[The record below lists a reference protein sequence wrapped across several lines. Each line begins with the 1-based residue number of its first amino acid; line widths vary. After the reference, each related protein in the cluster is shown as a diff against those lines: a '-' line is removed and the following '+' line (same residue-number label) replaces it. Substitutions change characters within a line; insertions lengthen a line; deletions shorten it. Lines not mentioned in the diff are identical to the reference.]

1 MSSRRRYLLGF
12 VVFLASTE
20 CRKTGAPET
29 KPTPAATTPEQHS
42 DEKGH
47 ESLPKLV
54 KLSPQ
59 VVREAKIAT
68 APAEKRRL
76 AATLEINGQVV
87 ADPDHIALL
96 GARVPG
102 RILKVLVREGDSVR
116 AGQPIAIVTSTELAK
131 RRAEYAATSAKAISA
146 RKNAERLRSLVTQ
159 RLGSDQDAV
168 ASEAEATAI
177 EAERDSIAQAIKGMG
192 AALRAGGDPSLL
204 SVVSPL
210 AGQVV
215 QRDAVPGQVVE
226 PSHTIATVADLS
238 RIWFQAQLFEKD
250 VAQVQEGGSAEVRL
264 NSYPDR
270 VFPAKIARVASQVD
284 PQTRTLTARLAIDHP
299 DTQIRLGLFGIARVS
314 LAHASDE
321 EHVVVPLSAV
331 TDIGDQKVVFVGHGD
346 GDFEV
351 HEIRLGTSASG
362 YVSVLA
368 GLSVGEQVAIS
379 GVHTLKSVVLKATME
394 EKE

>member
-1 MSSRRRYLLGF
+1 
-12 VVFLASTE
+12 
-20 CRKTGAPET
+20 
-29 KPTPAATTPEQHS
+29 
-42 DEKGH
+42 
-47 ESLPKLV
+47 
-54 KLSPQ
+54 
-59 VVREAKIAT
+59 
-68 APAEKRRL
+68 
-76 AATLEINGQVV
+76 
-87 ADPDHIALL
+87 
-96 GARVPG
+96 
-102 RILKVLVREGDSVR
+102 LKVLVREGDSVR

-168 ASEAEATAI
+168 AAEAEATAI
-177 EAERDSIAQAIKGMG
+177 EAERDSSAQAIKGMG

-299 DTQIRLGLFGIARVS
+299 GTHPDTQIRLGLFGIARVS
-314 LAHASDE
+314 LAHASDD

-331 TDIGDQKVVFVGHGD
+331 TDIGDQKVVFVGHSD

>member
-1 MSSRRRYLLGF
+1 MNWRPRYLSGVAIL
-12 VVFLASTE
+12 LAGIA
-20 CRKTGAPET
+20 CRKAPEARPSSSST
-29 KPTPAATTPEQHS
+29 AEQRS

-47 ESLPKLV
+47 EDLPKLI
-54 KLSPQ
+54 KLAPQ
-59 VVREAKIAT
+59 VVREAKIT
-68 APAEKRRL
+68 TTPAEKRRL
-76 AATLEINGQVV
+76 AATLEINGQIV

-96 GARVPG
+96 GARVVG
-102 RILKVLVREGDSVR
+102 RILKVLVREGDSVK
-116 AGQPIAIVTSTELAK
+116 AGQTIAIITSTELAK

-146 RKNAERLRSLVTQ
+146 SKNAERLRSLVKD

-168 ASEAEATAI
+168 AAEAEATAI
-177 EAERDSIAQAIKGMG
+177 DAERDSVAQAIKGMG
-192 AALRAGGDPSLL
+192 ATLRAGGDPSLL

-215 QRDAVPGQVVE
+215 QRDAVPGQLVE

-238 RIWFQAQLFEKD
+238 KIWFQAQLFEKD
-250 VAQVQEGGSAEVRL
+250 VAQVRENGKAEVRL

-270 VFPAKIARVASQVD
+270 VFGARVTRVSSQVD
-284 PQTRTLTARLAIDHP
+284 PQTRTLTARLALDHP
-299 DTQIRLGLFGIARVS
+299 DMQIRLGLFGIARVS
-314 LAHASDE
+314 LAHAADE
-321 EHVVVPLSAV
+321 EHIVVALSAV
-331 TDIGDQKVVFVGHGD
+331 TDLGDKKVVFVRQSD

-351 HEIRLGTSASG
+351 HEVRLGTSASG
-362 YVSVLA
+362 DVSVLA

>member
-1 MSSRRRYLLGF
+1 MNWRLKYLSGAAIL
-12 VVFLASTE
+12 LAGTA
-20 CRKTGAPET
+20 CRKAPEA
-29 KPTPAATTPEQHS
+29 KPAPSATAEQHS

-47 ESLPKLV
+47 ENLPKMVRLA
-54 KLSPQ
+54 PQ

-68 APAEKRRL
+68 KPAEKRRL
-76 AATLEINGQVV
+76 AATLEINGQII

-102 RILKVLVREGDSVR
+102 RILKVLVREGDSVK
-116 AGQPIAIVTSTELAK
+116 AGQTIAVITSTELAK
-131 RRAEYAATSAKAISA
+131 RRAEYAATSAKAVSA
-146 RKNAERLRSLVTQ
+146 RKNAERLRSLVKD
-159 RLGSDQDAV
+159 RLGSEQDAV
-168 ASEAEATAI
+168 AAEAEATAI
-177 EAERDSIAQAIKGMG
+177 EAERDAVAQAIKGMG

-215 QRDAVPGQVVE
+215 QRDAVPGQLVE

-238 RIWFQAQLFEKD
+238 KIWFQAQLFEKD
-250 VAQVQEGGSAEVRL
+250 VAQVRENGKAEVRL

-270 VFPAKIARVASQVD
+270 VFGATVARVSSQVD
-284 PQTRTLTARLAIDHP
+284 PQTRTLTARLALDRP
-299 DTQIRLGLFGIARVS
+299 DPQIRLGLFGIARVS
-314 LAHASDE
+314 LARAADE
-321 EHVVVPLSAV
+321 EHLVVPLSAV
-331 TDIGDQKVVFVGHGD
+331 TDLGDQKVVFVRQSD

-351 HEIRLGTSASG
+351 HEVRLGTSASG
-362 YVSVLA
+362 DVSVLA